1 MILAK
6 TQIEQLQTAAQPLMV
21 FLSNAEI
28 FHPHFTVIVTSERAE
43 IVEGCA
49 SVLKQPT
56 LDTSDLHVCH
66 ECDGTGLRA

>member
-1 MILAK
+1 MIMTK
-6 TQIEQLQTAAQPLMV
+6 NQIEQFQSAAQPLMK

-43 IVEGCA
+43 IVEGSA
-49 SVLKQPT
+49 SVLKKETP
-56 LDTSDLHVCH
+56 DTSDLHVCH